1 MILFFYIFLSKLDTF
16 RVGALIQ
23 YRLLGLSVVLNISLM
38 LYIHFSVYK
47 QFLLS
52 LNSVNGKFYLI
63 NQELVQYL
71 NVCQVAW

>member
-1 MILFFYIFLSKLDTF
+1 MILFFDIFLSKLDTF

>member
-1 MILFFYIFLSKLDTF
+1 MILFFDIFLSKLDTF
-16 RVGALIQ
+16 RVGALIH